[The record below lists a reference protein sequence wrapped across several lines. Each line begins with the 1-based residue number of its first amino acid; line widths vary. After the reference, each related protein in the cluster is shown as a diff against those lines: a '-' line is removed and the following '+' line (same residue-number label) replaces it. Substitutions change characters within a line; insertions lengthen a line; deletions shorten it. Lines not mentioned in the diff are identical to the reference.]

1 MAQKIKVTIAG
12 HPFDLTAS
20 SPEHEEVI
28 RIAADEVNSKI
39 SQYREKFPGKVAAE
53 LAFLTALNVCINNV
67 VLLRHAK
74 GMKDAEGALVKEL
87 ERYLEDI
94 DKTSR

>member
-1 MAQKIKVTIAG
+1 MAQKITVTIAE
-12 HPFDLTAS
+12 HPFDLTAT

-28 RIAADEVNSKI
+28 RIAADEVNKKI
-39 SQYREKFPGKVAAE
+39 AQYQDKFPGKV
-53 LAFLTALNVCINNV
+53 LTDIVFLTALNVCINNV

-74 GMKDAEGALVKEL
+74 GMKDAEDSLVKEL

>member
-1 MAQKIKVTIAG
+1 MAQKIRVIIAE
-12 HPFDLTAS
+12 HPFELTAT

-28 RIAADEVNSKI
+28 RIAADEVNRKI
-39 SQYREKFPGKVAAE
+39 TQYQEKFPNKVMTD

-74 GMKDAEGALVKEL
+74 GMKDAEESLVKEL
-87 ERYLEDI
+87 ERYLEDT
-94 DKTSR
+94 DKMSR

>member
-1 MAQKIKVTIAG
+1 MAQKIKVTIAER
-12 HPFDLTAS
+12 PFELTATS
-20 SPEHEEVI
+20 AEHEEVI
-28 RIAADEVNSKI
+28 RIAADEVNRKI
-39 SQYREKFPGKVAAE
+39 AQYREKFPHKVVAD
-53 LAFLTALNVCINNV
+53 LAVLTALNVCINNV

-74 GMKDAEGALVKEL
+74 GMKDAEDSLVKEL

>member
-1 MAQKIKVTIAG
+1 MGQKIKVTIAE
-12 HPFDLTAS
+12 HEFELTAT

-28 RIAADEVNSKI
+28 RIAAAEVNGKI
-39 SQYREKFPGKVAAE
+39 SQYQEKYPRKVLIDFA
-53 LAFLTALNVCINNV
+53 LLTALNVCINNV

-74 GMKDAEGALVKEL
+74 GMKDAEDSLVKEL
-87 ERYLEDI
+87 ERYLEDT